1 MPQPP
6 APAEVQALTLNRYLL
21 RIVAACVVPLLLLI
35 AAVAA
40 DDVQSLQQQRADEV
54 ARRAEQAMHAVRAV
68 QAELRPAQDRAA
80 AFAALLQQLALPP
93 GWHLALIGD
102 TGEVM
107 ASHPKAPSFA
117 SPHNLGWLKA
127 APGPRHV
134 SLPVAPSNWQVV
146 LHVDAWPFYQPAAQM
161 LGVQLGVLALAL
173 AGAVL
178 YMRHSGRRLSLA
190 VDRMI
195 LRPPLVDSPP
205 AKGTLRIAEIE
216 RAREEM
222 QRLDAAQHAAQEGE
236 RRRVARELHDGLQ
249 QDLARLQI
257 DLDLTIAQLK
267 RAEPTTANATAGRLA
282 EQSREATRAVI
293 ADLDDIVN
301 DLRPRVL
308 DELGLTAALEQLTG
322 QFSRS
327 NHIDVEF
334 EAAGPPAVF
343 ASLSLAVSSGVY
355 RIAQESLNNVRKHAQ
370 AGFVYLLLDAG
381 VPGQLTLRVSDDGVG
396 LVPGDAARRDSH
408 GLLGMAERVA
418 ALGGSLCVERS
429 KDLGMDSGTTILAAV
444 PVTA

>member
-1 MPQPP
+1 
-6 APAEVQALTLNRYLL
+6 
-21 RIVAACVVPLLLLI
+21 
-35 AAVAA
+35 
-40 DDVQSLQQQRADEV
+40 
-54 ARRAEQAMHAVRAV
+54 
-68 QAELRPAQDRAA
+68 
-80 AFAALLQQLALPP
+80 
-93 GWHLALIGD
+93 
-102 TGEVM
+102 
-107 ASHPKAPSFA
+107 
-117 SPHNLGWLKA
+117 
-127 APGPRHV
+127 
-134 SLPVAPSNWQVV
+134 
-146 LHVDAWPFYQPAAQM
+146 
-161 LGVQLGVLALAL
+161 
-173 AGAVL
+173 
-178 YMRHSGRRLSLA
+178 
-190 VDRMI
+190 
-195 LRPPLVDSPP
+195 
-205 AKGTLRIAEIE
+205 
-216 RAREEM
+216 
-222 QRLDAAQHAAQEGE
+222 
-236 RRRVARELHDGLQ
+236 VARELHDGLQ

-334 EAAGPPAVF
+334 EAVGAPAVF

-396 LVPGDAARRDSH
+396 MVPGDAARRESH

-429 KDLGMDSGTTILAAV
+429 KDLGMDSGTTILAVV